1 MELIDS
7 IKISDSYRTE
17 KLKENREPNDIDDIL
32 NAPPELLSSNIEKM
46 VLREK
51 IRDAVRDGKIRE
63 LGQLKARLDYTDV
76 IEAELRTKYENTAE
90 KAIQA
95 KNNLT

>member
-1 MELIDS
+1 
-7 IKISDSYRTE
+7 
-17 KLKENREPNDIDDIL
+17 
-32 NAPPELLSSNIEKM
+32 M